1 MRLQAGAAT
10 LLCIAL
16 TAAAGCGGDD
26 SSDFRKDYNSV
37 VKQFRTLPNDVNTS
51 VSTAS
56 GKPARTLATR
66 FADLADRTD
75 QEVTKLR
82 KLDPPNDA
90 KDEYDAF
97 VDSLDTIA
105 GDLRGISNAAGA
117 RDPSRARAETRS
129 LLRDAQKTSKS
140 ETALRKAVD

>member
-10 LLCIAL
+10 LFCIAL

-26 SSDFRKDYNSV
+26 SNDFRKGYNDV
-37 VKQFRTLPNDVNTS
+37 VKEFRTLPDDVNTS

-56 GKPARTLATR
+56 GKPARTLANR
-66 FADLADRTD
+66 FADLAGRTD
-75 QEVTKLR
+75 QEVAKLR
-82 KLDPPNDA
+82 KLDPPKDA

-97 VDSLDTIA
+97 VASLDTIA
-105 GDLRGISNAAGA
+105 DDLRGISKAARA
-117 RDPSRARAETRS
+117 RDPSGARAETRS
-129 LLRDAQKTSKS
+129 LLRDAQKTSKA